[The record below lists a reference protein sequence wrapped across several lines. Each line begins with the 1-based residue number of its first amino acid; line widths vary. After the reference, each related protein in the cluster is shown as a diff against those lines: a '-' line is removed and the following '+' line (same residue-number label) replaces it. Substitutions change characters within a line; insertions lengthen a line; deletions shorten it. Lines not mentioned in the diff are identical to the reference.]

1 MRRKTFNRY
10 ISLALTATIVFTS
23 GKVISSAE
31 NFETTEGASINAII
45 DKSSITKELMD
56 ELNKDKDFFDVM
68 IYFKEEASISK
79 AKKLSASMKTDESQ
93 EDKERKA
100 IIAELSQTAMES
112 QDGILSWL
120 EDEKKS
126 GNVREFESFYIVNSM
141 HLVAKK
147 HIIEKL
153 ASNPEISK
161 IDINETIE
169 HDDPIPVVD
178 RQNLSGSNDEI
189 EWNIKNIGADMA
201 WKQGITG
208 KGVTIG
214 IMDSAVDAQHPVLR
228 KKFKGYNS
236 LTDKVEYN
244 NENYFDAL
252 ETNKNPKDVSDM
264 EHGSHCMGIML
275 GSETAADGQKYNQI
289 GVAPDAQWISARIFD
304 DSIRNT
310 YASSY
315 INAAQ
320 WMLAPGGNPAN
331 APQIINNSWGGSSYS
346 KDPWFRET
354 VKRWR
359 EAHILPVFASGNQM
373 PGESLPG
380 AGSIVTPASYLES
393 LAVGAVDRNGVLASF
408 SKRGP
413 SPFEDVTTVKPE
425 LSAPGVRVRSSVKG
439 SYAYMSGTS
448 MAAPH
453 VSGVAALV
461 KSAKSSL
468 DDKDIQKILEGTAT
482 PATDSIYTTSPNHGY
497 GHGIVNAYAA
507 VNRALDKEV
516 GTISGKVTSGGK
528 PIEAE
533 ISINGTDISVK
544 SNSSTGE
551 FFLKYP
557 AEKNVTLTC
566 KAYGYETKSQEVEI
580 SKTESTKIDFDLQ
593 EKLRKNLS
601 GVVKDSDARP
611 ISNATVYLVEDD
623 NTGIELTDDNGNFDI
638 KNIPVGEYTL
648 RVFKKGYKFY
658 DKKVILSEDSQALE
672 VILEDKKGQLSEELY
687 YDNGKANRGDTK
699 NQIVGSSGEKA
710 VAVRFNPKK
719 KGVINDVKIRFI
731 SSSEHTANSARLSV
745 VTFSNNKRM
754 KTLLPGIRI
763 SSIDPLGDTIVNLER
778 YNIEIDRPYY
788 VVVEPDYNYRSFV
801 IGIDSTAKDR
811 INHSYSVDGG
821 YFKSFKDI
829 NTKKGSLMIRS
840 SIGYDKDAEGIQDSD
855 EPGPIKPNPGP
866 VNPEPG
872 PIKPEPGPVN
882 PEPGPIKPNPDPIKP
897 EPGPVNPEPGP
908 IKPNPGPIKPDSDPI
923 KPNPDPIKPETDV
936 EKDRKEDIK
945 KDSNENKIR
954 IMGKD
959 RIKTSVEISKKYFEI
974 SDTVI
979 IVTDKDYPDSLSAA
993 TLSKLLKAP
1002 ILLTKSNGI
1011 SKDVKNEILRLG
1023 ATNSIIIGGN
1033 NSVSSNIEKE
1043 LRKLD
1048 NNVERISGSNRYETS
1063 SEVAKKIISITGF
1076 KKSAVVV
1083 SGENFS
1089 DALTASSMAARD
1101 DMPILLVQHNKIP
1114 VQIRRVLSDLNIDE
1128 TFIVGGYSSVGKDLE
1143 SDVFMKKRLYGAN
1156 RYETALNVMEFAYPD
1171 AEKVFIATGEN
1182 FADALVIGGIA
1193 AIQKSPIQLVNS
1205 KNMSNSIVNTI
1216 SKKNIKE
1223 MIVVGG
1229 ENSVSD
1235 SIVDRLLGM

>member
-1 MRRKTFNRY
+1 MRKKIFNRY
-10 ISLALTATIVFTS
+10 ISLALTAAIVFTS
-23 GKVISSAE
+23 GKVISLAE
-31 NFETTEGASINAII
+31 DFETTEGTSINAII

-56 ELNKDKDFFDVM
+56 ELNKEKDFFDVM
-68 IYFKEEASISK
+68 IYLKDEASILK
-79 AKKLSASMKTDESQ
+79 AKKLSASMKNDEPQ
-93 EDKERKA
+93 DDKERKA
-100 IIAELSQTAMES
+100 IIAELSQTAVES
-112 QDGILSWL
+112 QDNILNWL
-120 EDEKKS
+120 EYEKKS
-126 GNVREFESFYIVNSM
+126 GNVREFESFYIVNSI
-141 HLVAKK
+141 HLIAKK
-147 HIIEKL
+147 HTIEKL

-169 HDDPIPVVD
+169 HDNPIPVVD
-178 RQNLSGSNDEI
+178 RQNLSSSNDEI

-214 IMDSAVDAQHPVLR
+214 IMDSAVDAQHPILR
-228 KKFKGYNS
+228 KKFKGYNN
-236 LTDKVEYN
+236 LTDKVEYSD
-244 NENYFDAL
+244 ENYFDAL

-264 EHGSHCMGIML
+264 EHGSHCMGIIL
-275 GSETAADGQKYNQI
+275 GSEIAEDGEKYNQI
-289 GVAPDAQWISARIFD
+289 GVAPDSQWISARIFD
-304 DSIRNT
+304 NTIHNT

-315 INAAQ
+315 IKAAE

-359 EAHILPVFASGNQM
+359 EAHILPVFAAGNQM

-380 AGSIVTPASYLES
+380 PGSIVTPASYLES
-393 LAVGAVDRNGVLASF
+393 LAVGAVDRNGALASF

-413 SPFEDVTTVKPE
+413 SPFNDVTTVKPE
-425 LSAPGVRVRSSVKG
+425 ISAPGVRVRSSVKG

-468 DDKDIQKILEGTAT
+468 DDKDIQKILESTAT

-507 VNRALDKEV
+507 VNRALDKDV
-516 GTISGKVTSGGK
+516 GTISGKITSNGN

-533 ISINGTDISVK
+533 ISIVGTDISVK

-557 AEKNVTLTC
+557 AEEKITLTC
-566 KAYGYETKSQEVEI
+566 KAYGYESQTKEI
-580 SKTESTKIDFDLQ
+580 EINKNESTKIDFDLK
-593 EKLRKNLS
+593 EKLRKNLT
-601 GVVKDSDARP
+601 GVVKNSNGSL

-623 NTGIELTDDNGNFDI
+623 DTGIELTDDTGNFDI
-638 KNIPVGEYTL
+638 KNIPVGEYTI

-658 DKKVILSEDSQALE
+658 DKKIILNEDSKELE
-672 VILEDKKGQLSEELY
+672 VILEDKIGQLSEELY
-687 YDNGKANRGDTK
+687 YDNGKANKGDKK

-719 KGVINDVKIRFI
+719 KGVVNDVKIRFI
-731 SSSEHTANSARLSV
+731 SSSEHTSNSARLSI
-745 VTFSNNKRM
+745 VTFNNNKRM
-754 KTLLPGIRI
+754 KTLLPSTRI

-778 YNIEIDRPYY
+778 YNIEIDKPYY
-788 VVVEPDYNYRSFV
+788 VIVEPDANKSFV
-801 IGIDSTAKDR
+801 VGIDSTAKDQ

-829 NTKKGSLMIRS
+829 SNKKGSLMIRS
-840 SIGYDKDAEGIQDSD
+840 TVGYDKEAKDIQDSD
-855 EPGPIKPNPGP
+855 
-866 VNPEPG
+866 
-872 PIKPEPGPVN
+872 
-882 PEPGPIKPNPDPIKP
+882 
-897 EPGPVNPEPGP
+897 
-908 IKPNPGPIKPDSDPI
+908 DSDPI
-923 KPNPDPIKPETDV
+923 KPNPDPIKPNPDPIKPNPDPIKPENDI
-936 EKDRKEDIK
+936 EKDKKEEIK
-945 KDSNENKIR
+945 KDSNGNKIR

-1033 NSVSSNIEKE
+1033 SSVSSNTERE

-1048 NNVERISGSNRYETS
+1048 SNVERISGSNRYETS
-1063 SEVAKKIISITGF
+1063 SEVAKKIVSITGS

-1114 VQIRRVLSDLNIDE
+1114 DQIRRVLSDLNIDE
-1128 TFIVGGYSSVGKDLE
+1128 TFIVGGYSSVGKDIE
-1143 SDVFMKKRLYGAN
+1143 SGVFMKKRLYGAN
-1156 RYETALNVMEFAYPD
+1156 RYETALNVMKFAYPD
-1171 AEKVFIATGEN
+1171 AEKMFIATGEN

-1193 AIQKSPIQLVNS
+1193 AIQKAPIQLVSS

-1216 SKKNIKE
+1216 AKKNIKE

-1235 SIVDRLLGM
+1235 LIVDRLLDM